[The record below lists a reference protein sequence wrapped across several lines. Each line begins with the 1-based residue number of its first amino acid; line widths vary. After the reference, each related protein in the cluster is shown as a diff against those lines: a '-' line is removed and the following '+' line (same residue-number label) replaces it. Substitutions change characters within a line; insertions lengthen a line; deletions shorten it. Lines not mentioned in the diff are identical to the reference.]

1 LGIYIKICKSC
12 NKVFP
17 DEYVCC
23 QYCCKK
29 VIPYSGKYKT
39 EVILSKESLD
49 TKLEKIN
56 DKLDGMSAESR
67 VHSIFSLLF
76 ALSLGTMSLYFATDR
91 TQTIYLV
98 IAVASNFGGL
108 FISIFQKY
116 IIKRLKKRIKKKSTY
131 Y

>member
-17 DEYVCC
+17 DEYICC
-23 QYCCKK
+23 PYCCKK

-49 TKLEKIN
+49 TKLERID

-67 VHSIFSLLF
+67 VQWIYSILF
-76 ALSLGTMSLYFATDR
+76 GLTLGAMGLYFATMDI
-91 TQTIYLV
+91 QYAI
-98 IAVASNFGGL
+98 IAFGSNIGGII
-108 FISIFQKY
+108 ISAFSKSITAW
-116 IIKRLKKRIKKKSTY
+116 LKKRIKKQSI
-131 Y
+131 